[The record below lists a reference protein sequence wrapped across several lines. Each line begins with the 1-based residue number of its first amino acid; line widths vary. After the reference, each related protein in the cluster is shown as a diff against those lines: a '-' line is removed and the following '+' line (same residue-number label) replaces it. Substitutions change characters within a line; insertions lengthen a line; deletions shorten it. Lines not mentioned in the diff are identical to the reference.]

1 MGNTQRKPGRFHP
14 YVPSSTKLHT
24 SLTGNPLH
32 RLGNKSETGK
42 LVRKVGVKPQTSTR
56 SRPKGLRSINDN
68 YCVSNVVGLKD
79 SVIVSDKMEGLNPP
93 PVTDQKNSKLTLNV
107 DSHVANAHI
116 VTGLPQRKGVNP
128 NICQLYT
135 EIKYVKDVSCVGQLP
150 SVKLVT
156 NAQHAVLDPPVGARL
171 NQCWQKWET
180 LGSSPKVVNILREGY
195 TLPFRFR
202 PHLTRSPTVI
212 SNYHNPTKQSFLI
225 EALYQLLNKNAVEP
239 VDNPNSL
246 GFYNRLF
253 LVPKPN
259 NRWRPILDLSTLN
272 TFLNTGSFKMETPET
287 IRTSLQVG
295 EWVTSIDFKDAYFH
309 IPIHSQ
315 SRKYMRFHL
324 QGRSYQFKALP
335 FGLSTAPM
343 EFTVVAKEVKLMA
356 LQKGIRIHQYLD
368 DWLVRASTLHTC
380 LQHTQTLVTLCQELG
395 WLVNKEKSELAPKQ
409 VFNFVGYQ
417 FDLKEGKVRPTE
429 ERWQALTDKIRSM
442 MSDLVCPVRKFMS
455 LIGLLKAT
463 EKQVHLGRLHMRP
476 IQWHLKN
483 NWRVPES
490 LEKVIP
496 VPKPLHP
503 HLRWWLEESNVLL
516 GQPLHPLKHALQIF
530 TDASNEGWGAH
541 LDDHTARGTWS
552 LPESK
557 LHMNHLE
564 LKAVFLAL
572 KEFRTLVCNKTVLI
586 ATDNTT
592 VVAYINKEGED
603 EVGVTVC
610 PTVENPVLVHQ
621 TAGNP
626 QGTSHPRPAERDS
639 RQAIQTWPDHSN
651 RVVTSSS
658 SIPSCMRKVAP
669 ATSGPVCHQVQQQ
682 TAPVCVTGARPPG
695 LGSGCTQSLLGGP
708 GPIRLPTG
716 SHLGQSGG
724 EAPGLPLQQ
733 NNLDCPRVAQHALG
747 LGPGSNVKP
756 DPTVSAQP
764 TQPSVSA
771 IQPGPSQEPVKSE
784 PTCLAPRASAI
795 KEQGFSEAVAARIE
809 APQRR
814 STRSVYEAKWTIF
827 TKWCLSNQVDFRAPP
842 LKAIAD
848 FLLHLFQDK
857 KLQPGTIDGYRS
869 AIADKLGNSTINV
882 SKDENLTRLLDSF
895 HRDRPKGRRG
905 IPSWNL
911 SLVLHQ
917 LTKAPF
923 EPLKESSLKHLTF
936 KTVFL
941 LALGSGKRR
950 SEIHAWLHKNIR
962 HQSDWSKVSLYPSPS
977 FLSKNQLAKE
987 GPDSVAPVVIPA
999 LAPSLD
1005 RSLKGDRSLCPVR
1018 ALRYYLDR
1026 TADLRQNK
1034 ELVFV
1039 SFKKGFDK
1047 DISPA
1052 TISSWIKQ
1060 TVVLCYELSDQEAL
1074 TLHQVKAHDVRAF
1087 AASKAFQ
1094 SGISLDQILSACHW
1108 KSHNTFTQFY
1118 LKDVAWADSELFHL
1132 GPVVAA
1138 QQVHHQASEGMLYI
1152 CKYVH
1157 IVNMLDMYI
1166 M

>member
-1 MGNTQRKPGRFHP
+1 
-14 YVPSSTKLHT
+14 
-24 SLTGNPLH
+24 
-32 RLGNKSETGK
+32 
-42 LVRKVGVKPQTSTR
+42 
-56 SRPKGLRSINDN
+56 
-68 YCVSNVVGLKD
+68 
-79 SVIVSDKMEGLNPP
+79 
-93 PVTDQKNSKLTLNV
+93 
-107 DSHVANAHI
+107 
-116 VTGLPQRKGVNP
+116 
-128 NICQLYT
+128 
-135 EIKYVKDVSCVGQLP
+135 
-150 SVKLVT
+150 
-156 NAQHAVLDPPVGARL
+156 
-171 NQCWQKWET
+171 
-180 LGSSPKVVNILREGY
+180 
-195 TLPFRFR
+195 
-202 PHLTRSPTVI
+202 
-212 SNYHNPTKQSFLI
+212 
-225 EALYQLLNKNAVEP
+225 
-239 VDNPNSL
+239 
-246 GFYNRLF
+246 
-253 LVPKPN
+253 
-259 NRWRPILDLSTLN
+259 
-272 TFLNTGSFKMETPET
+272 
-287 IRTSLQVG
+287 
-295 EWVTSIDFKDAYFH
+295 
-309 IPIHSQ
+309 
-315 SRKYMRFHL
+315 
-324 QGRSYQFKALP
+324 
-335 FGLSTAPM
+335 
-343 EFTVVAKEVKLMA
+343 MA

-368 DWLVRASTLHTC
+368 DWLVRASTHDTC

-395 WLVNKEKSELAPKQ
+395 WLVNREKSELVPQQ

-417 FDLKEGKVRPTE
+417 FDLKEGRVKPTE
-429 ERWQALTDKIRSM
+429 ECWQTLTDKIRSIL
-442 MSDLVCPVRKFMS
+442 SDPVCPVRKFMS
-455 LIGLLKAT
+455 LMGLLTAT

-476 IQWHLKN
+476 IKWHLKN

-496 VPKPLHP
+496 VPKSLHS
-503 HLRWWLEESNVLL
+503 HLRWWLEEGNVLP
-516 GQPLHPLKHALQIF
+516 GQPLHPLEHALQIF
-530 TDASNEGWGAH
+530 TNASKEGWGAH
-541 LDDHTARGTWS
+541 LDEHTARGTWS

-557 LHMNHLE
+557 LHINHLE

-572 KEFRTLVCNKTVLI
+572 KEFRTLVLNKTVLI

-592 VVAYINKEGED
+592 VVAYINKEGGN
-603 EVGVTVC
+603 EVGLPVC
-610 PTVENPVLVHQ
+610 PTVENTVLVYQ
-621 TAGNP
+621 AASNT

-639 RQAIQTWPDHSN
+639 RQAIQAGPDNSH
-651 RVVTSSS
+651 RVVTSPRSL
-658 SIPSCMRKVAP
+658 PSCMLPVAP
-669 ATSGPVCHQVQQQ
+669 STSGPVCHQVQQQ
-682 TAPVCVTGARPPG
+682 TATVCITGTRPPG
-695 LGSGCTQSLLGGP
+695 LGSGCTQPFLGGP
-708 GPIRLPTG
+708 GPIRLPSG

-733 NNLDCPRVAQHALG
+733 NNSDCSRVAQHALV

-756 DPTVSAQP
+756 DPTVSAQHI
-764 TQPSVSA
+764 QPSVSA
-771 IQPGPSQEPVKSE
+771 IQPGPSQEPVESE
-784 PTCLAPRASAI
+784 PACLAPRASGI

-848 FLLHLFQDK
+848 FLLHLFQEK

-882 SKDENLTRLLDSF
+882 SKDENLTHLLDSF

-911 SLVLHQ
+911 SLILHQ

-923 EPLKESSLKHLTF
+923 EPLKEASLKHLTF

-941 LALGSGKRR
+941 LVLGSGKRR

-1047 DISPA
+1047 DISRA

-1060 TVVLCYELSDQEAL
+1060 TVILCYELSDQEAL
-1074 TLHQVKAHDVRAF
+1074 TLHQVKAHDLRAF

-1138 QQVHHQASEGMLYI
+1138 QQVHHQAQQ
-1152 CKYVH
+1152 
-1157 IVNMLDMYI
+1157 
-1166 M
+1166 